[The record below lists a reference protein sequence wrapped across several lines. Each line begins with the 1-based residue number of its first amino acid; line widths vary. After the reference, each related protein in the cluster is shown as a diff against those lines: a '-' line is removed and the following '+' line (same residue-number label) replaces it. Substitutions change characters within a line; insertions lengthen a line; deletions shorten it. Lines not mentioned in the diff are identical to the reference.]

1 MHIAVVL
8 KQVPDLVEE
17 LEIDSG
23 GKDIDRSFVKMKL
36 NEFDDHALEQAV
48 LLKESNGAK
57 VTAVAIAAEG
67 IDQALYAAKARGV
80 DSLVRV
86 DAGEGM
92 LDSRRAASPLAGAIK
107 QLAPDLV
114 LVGVQAADDL
124 FGQTGPFLAAA
135 LAWPHVSV
143 VSGVELDG
151 DKVRVHQ
158 EYAGGRMATLELDTP
173 AVIGVQAAPQP
184 PRYVPVTKLRQAMAS
199 GPIESMAESATD
211 AVGGVV
217 VVAVAKPEAGK
228 GAEMIG
234 GSTADVAEKIAALLA
249 ERGLV
254 RG

>member
-48 LLKESNGAK
+48 LLKESSGAK
-57 VTAVAIAAEG
+57 VTAVAIATEG
-67 IDQALYAAKARGV
+67 IDQVLYAAKARGV
-80 DSLVRV
+80 DAAMKV
-86 DAGEGM
+86 DAGEEL
-92 LDSRRAASPLAGAIK
+92 LDSRRGASALGGAIK
-107 QLAPDLV
+107 QLSPDLV

-135 LAWPHVSV
+135 LGWPHVSV

-199 GPIESMAESATD
+199 GPIESVSEPAAETI
-211 AVGGVV
+211 GGVAV
-217 VVAVAKPEAGK
+217 LSVAKPESGK
-228 GAEMIG
+228 SAEMIG
-234 GSTADVAEKIAALLA
+234 GSAADVAEKIAALLT

>member
-48 LLKESNGAK
+48 LLKEASGAK
-57 VTAVAIAAEG
+57 VTAVAIATEG
-67 IDQALYAAKARGV
+67 IDQVLYAAKARGADAV
-80 DSLVRV
+80 MEV
-86 DAGEGM
+86 DAGEEP
-92 LDSRRAASPLAGAIK
+92 LDSRRAAPALAAAIK
-107 QLAPDLV
+107 QVAPDLV

-135 LAWPHVSV
+135 LGWPHVSV
-143 VSGVELDG
+143 VSGVELEG

-199 GPIESMAESATD
+199 GPIESTSSGAAGAAS
-211 AVGGVV
+211 G
-217 VVAVAKPEAGK
+217 VAVVGMAKPEAGK

-234 GSTADVAEKIAALLA
+234 GAAPEVAEKIAALLG

>member
-48 LLKESNGAK
+48 LLKESGGAK
-57 VTAVAIAAEG
+57 VTAVALAADG
-67 IDQALYAAKARGV
+67 IDQVLYAAKARGA
-80 DSLVRV
+80 DAAMKV
-86 DAGEGM
+86 DAGVDP
-92 LDSRRAASPLAGAIK
+92 LDSRQAAGALAQAIK
-107 QLAPDLV
+107 QLGPDLV
-114 LVGVQAADDL
+114 LTGVQAADDL
-124 FGQTGPFLAAA
+124 FGQMAPFLASA
-135 LAWPHVSV
+135 LGWPHVSV
-143 VSGVELDG
+143 VSGVEVAG

-158 EYAGGRMATLELDTP
+158 EYAGGHVSTLEVDLP

-199 GPIESMAESATD
+199 GALEAVTAGAGESPAGAQVTRL
-211 AVGGVV
+211 
-217 VVAVAKPEAGK
+217 AKPESGK
-228 GAEMIG
+228 KAEMLA
-234 GSTADVAEKIAALLA
+234 GSAVEVAEKIAALLG

>member
-57 VTAVAIAAEG
+57 VTAVAVAMDG
-67 IDQALYAAKARGV
+67 IDQVLYAAKARGADAAV
-80 DSLVRV
+80 KV
-86 DAGEGM
+86 DAGDEL
-92 LDSRRAASPLAGAIK
+92 LDSRRAASALGGAIK
-107 QLAPDLV
+107 QLSPDLV

-135 LAWPHVSV
+135 LGWPHVSV
-143 VSGVELDG
+143 VSGVEVDG
-151 DKVRVHQ
+151 DKARVHQ

-199 GPIESMAESATD
+199 GPIESVSETAAG
-211 AVGGVV
+211 AIGGVAV
-217 VVAVAKPEAGK
+217 LAVAKPEAGK
-228 GAEMIG
+228 GAEMIS
-234 GSTADVAEKIAALLA
+234 GSAADVAEKIAALLN

>member
-57 VTAVAIAAEG
+57 VTAVAIAADG
-67 IDQALYAAKARGV
+67 IDQVLYAAKARGADAAV
-80 DSLVRV
+80 KV
-86 DAGEGM
+86 DAGEEL
-92 LDSRRAASPLAGAIK
+92 LDSRRAASALGGAIK
-107 QLAPDLV
+107 QLSPDLV

-124 FGQTGPFLAAA
+124 FGQTGPYLAAA
-135 LAWPHVSV
+135 LGWPHVSV

-151 DKVRVHQ
+151 DKVRAHQ

-184 PRYVPVTKLRQAMAS
+184 PRYVPVTRLRQAMAS
-199 GPIESMAESATD
+199 GPIESVSETPAE
-211 AVGGVV
+211 AVGGV
-217 VVAVAKPEAGK
+217 AVLALAKPEAGK
-228 GAEMIG
+228 GAEMIS
-234 GSTADVAEKIAALLA
+234 GSAGDVAETIAALLT